1 MDEYEL
7 DTEAQ
12 RRLHNYFEVIGEV
25 LNNVQR
31 KASFAI
37 YALGL
42 IGQGNR
48 KSMEPIAARACADP
62 ERTDAVHQRIQ
73 HFLVDSQWSDS
84 EIRRASAL
92 YALEQMSKRE
102 PITHWIIDDTGFLKK
117 GNHSVG
123 VKRQYTGT
131 AGKVTNCQVGV
142 SLSVAT
148 TSEHLPIDFELYLP
162 KEWTED
168 AARRHEARIPKDI
181 IFQTKPEL
189 GLKMIRRA
197 LENGIPRGL
206 VLVDTAYGNSSKF
219 RRAVRQQGLDYAV
232 AVSSTSKVW
241 QVDSLER
248 RISKP
253 LTVSSL
259 ASKMVEEGDFRR
271 YTWREGTSEKL
282 SSLFA
287 RRRVL
292 PIRDD
297 GSNRG
302 EREVLWLV
310 MQWEDGESQPNKFYL
325 CTLSQDISMKR
336 LVYHIKQRWRTER
349 AYQDL
354 KGQLGLDHFE
364 GRRYPGWHHHVSVA
378 LCCYAFIIAERAR
391 HFFSETGKSR
401 RDDPER
407 FAA

>member
-1 MDEYEL
+1 MDEYIL
-7 DTEAQ
+7 DNGAQ
-12 RRLHNYFEVIGEV
+12 QRLQRYFDMIGKV

-73 HFLVDSQWSDS
+73 HFIVDSEWSDS

-92 YALEQMSKRE
+92 YALEQIKKRE

-148 TSEHLPIDFELYLP
+148 ASEHLPIDFELYLP

-168 AARRHEARIPKDI
+168 AARRREARIAEDI
-181 IFQTKPEL
+181 VFQTKPEL

-197 LENGIPRGL
+197 VENDIPRGL
-206 VLVDTAYGNSSKF
+206 VLVDTAYGNSYKF
-219 RRAVRQQGLDYAV
+219 RRAVRREGLDYAV
-232 AVSSTSKVW
+232 AISSTSKVW
-241 QVDSLER
+241 QVDSLDR
-248 RISKP
+248 RFSKP

-259 ASKMVEEGDFRR
+259 ALKMVEGGDFRR
-271 YTWREGTSEKL
+271 VTWREGTSGRL
-282 SSLFA
+282 SSLFC
-287 RRRVL
+287 RKRVL

-302 EREVLWLV
+302 EGEVLWLV
-310 MQWEDGESQPNKFYL
+310 MEWEDGESNPNKFYL
-325 CTLSQDISMKR
+325 CTLSQDISMKH

-349 AYQDL
+349 AYEDL

-391 HFFSETGKSR
+391 HFFSQTGKSR